1 MFESVIQRRVD
12 VDNPR
17 HERGATTAK
26 LRVLVEVATKGKR
39 WVAIAAD
46 WPGLERNGKSEDEAV
61 AKLVSYVPRYLGVAK
76 RAGLEAELRGPT
88 DAQVVERYTGTGS
101 TDFWGISF
109 APSGEDKATM
119 DDATFERKLV
129 LLRAAWAEFDELA
142 ARVSADLRPGARGG
156 GRSRDA
162 IIRHV
167 LVVEGEDFAKR
178 VKVPTD
184 FEDPA
189 TRTLEHRAA
198 HRNRFVNAMREWRTE
213 GKPLGK
219 WTTPYLLRHAAYHV
233 LDHAWEMQDRD
244 LT

>member
-1 MFESVIQRRVD
+1 MFESVIERRVD

-26 LRVLVEVATKGKR
+26 LRVLVEVTTKGKR

-109 APSGEDKATM
+109 APSGEDKATL
-119 DDATFERKLV
+119 DDATFERKLA
-129 LLRAAWAEFDELA
+129 LLRAAWAEFDDIA

-184 FEDPA
+184 FEDPQPGRWSTA
-189 TRTLEHRAA
+189 P
-198 HRNRFVNAMREWRTE
+198 RTE
-213 GKPLGK
+213 IASSTRCASGARKASRSASGRRHTCSVTRH
-219 WTTPYLLRHAAYHV
+219 TTSSITRGRCRIA
-233 LDHAWEMQDRD
+233 
-244 LT
+244 T